1 MIVVGIQ
8 KNGGN
13 STLHMTSEFEDFFCN
28 PEVGRT
34 CIGKSVKSVYVGD
47 FDISNIKVGSEIDIL
62 YGAPIS
68 TKNGAY
74 APIRKIEII
83 K

>member
-1 MIVVGIQ
+1 MTVIGIQ
-8 KNGGN
+8 KNGAN
-13 STLHMTSEFEDFFCN
+13 ATLHLTTDFESYFSN
-28 PEVGRT
+28 PELGRICT
-34 CIGKSVKSVYVGD
+34 GKAVKSVYVGD

-68 TKNGAY
+68 TKSGAY
-74 APIRKIEII
+74 APNRKTEII